1 MKIILFGPPGAGKG
15 TQAKFLIEKYNIVQ
29 ISTGDMLRDSV
40 SKGSDLG
47 KQVKSVMDKGELV
60 SDKLIMSLISERID
74 NEDCS
79 NGFILDGFPRTIAQA
94 VALDELLKNKNIL
107 INHVIQIDVNEN
119 LLLER
124 IKKRASDNQ
133 NIRDDDNSKILEN
146 RIVVYNEQTM
156 PVLRHYDDLNML
168 KKVNGMLSVEAVSQE
183 ILNILENH

>member
-1 MKIILFGPPGAGKG
+1 M
-15 TQAKFLIEKYNIVQ
+15 Q
-29 ISTGDMLRDSV
+29 R
-40 SKGSDLG
+40 
-47 KQVKSVMDKGELV
+47 
-60 SDKLIMSLISERID
+60 
-74 NEDCS
+74 
-79 NGFILDGFPRTIAQA
+79 
-94 VALDELLKNKNIL
+94 LLKNKNIL